1 MKKVSIMLLAALA
14 VLFAFTACPAE
25 TKLEP
30 ATQEEIDN
38 LAAYLAFFG
47 HDRVLNDLSTIVTD
61 PNGVTGLKLTKQ
73 EVSDT
78 SVVFTLKATDY
89 DYDGHA
95 DAEDAAMY
103 PRLASGEYT
112 LTFTGTTT
120 KDTNTFTATSYKF
133 DSANGITFEMAAD
146 ANEFFDDYT
155 SVTAV
160 LTGVTGDFVEDE
172 DAKEPSDTAD
182 EYVLTISADG
192 KTVTAAPN
200 NGTEFG
206 MPTTGT
212 IAIGEHA
219 VDLTALKTAVKEF
232 KEAAIAAAGDAQ

>member
-1 MKKVSIMLLAALA
+1 MKKISIMLLAALA

-30 ATQEEIDN
+30 ATEAEVDN

-47 HDRVLNDLSTIVTD
+47 HDRVLNDLDTIVKNAT
-61 PNGVTGLKLTKQ
+61 GVDGLELKETKV
-73 EVSDT
+73 EST

-89 DYDGHA
+89 DYDGHK

-112 LTFTGTTT
+112 LTLTGTT
-120 KDTNTFTATSYKF
+120 DASTFTATSYKF
-133 DSANGITFEMAAD
+133 DSANGITLEMDTD
-146 ANEFFDDYT
+146 AVEDLKDYDA
-155 SVTAV
+155 VTVV
-160 LTGVTGDFVEDE
+160 LTGVTGDFVKDD
-172 DAKEPSDTAD
+172 DAKQDSDTAD
-182 EYVLTISADG
+182 EYVLTISEDG
-192 KTVTAAPN
+192 ESVTAAPN

-206 MPTTGT
+206 MPTAGT

-232 KEAAIAAAGDAQ
+232 KEAATEAAGK